1 MYDILYAAD
10 FILSTFL
17 LSARTGQ
24 SEQFDW
30 LGFSR
35 PDLPAKDA
43 PAGKDAAAE
52 KPSASAA
59 SGKDVS
65 RPSGSDAP
73 VAGRM
78 SSRNPKADKGDSRRT
93 SLFDEKSSPEWLDMA
108 TDRSAEKKP
117 PSAGGRKSL
126 DWDIAYDDDWL
137 GIKTS
142 SSVEKTDDS
151 AAAYLGLGS
160 EIDFSHKPL
169 RFHSSLVIFVSLLP
183 NKFVA
188 ILPHS

>member
-1 MYDILYAAD
+1 V
-10 FILSTFL
+10 FL
-17 LSARTGQ
+17 LSAGAGQ

-35 PDLPAKDA
+35 PELTAKDA

-52 KPSASAA
+52 KPSAIAA
-59 SGKDVS
+59 AGKDVS
-65 RPSGSDAP
+65 RSSESRDAP
-73 VAGRM
+73 LAGRM
-78 SSRNPKADKGDSRRT
+78 SSRTPKADKADSRRT

-126 DWDIAYDDDWL
+126 DWDGAGDDDWL
-137 GIKTS
+137 GVKTS
-142 SSVEKTDDS
+142 SSTEKADNS

-160 EIDFSHKPL
+160 EIDLSHKPL
-169 RFHSSLVIFVSLLP
+169 RFHFSIVTLISQLP
-183 NKFVA
+183 NKFIG
-188 ILPHS
+188 ILPHPYNI